1 MKKFTLAHL
10 MLIMGMGILTINLVS
25 NHFFDVPTA
34 VNYFFR
40 GGALVTMSFGF
51 LSFRLVAAE

>member
-10 MLIMGMGILTINLVS
+10 MLVLGMGILAVNLVF
-25 NHFFDVPTA
+25 NHFFDVPIA

-51 LSFRLVAAE
+51 LSFRLVAVE